1 MTENFKEYLEQIN
14 FDTYLKKLN
23 KKLKGKSIIL
33 YGKGSF
39 LKYIKT
45 NYDLSSLNIIGIS
58 DMKIS
63 EEDTFVLGYK
73 AIVKNEIMDHSP
85 DVILIATKKYLKH
98 LNHFHLKLRKTSKTR
113 VYPLAKVPFFT
124 IAKEILTK

>member
-1 MTENFKEYLEQIN
+1 MTEDFKEYLEEIH
-14 FDTYLKKLN
+14 FDKYLKKLI
-23 KKLKGKSIIL
+23 KKLNGKSIIL
-33 YGKGSF
+33 YGKGRF
-39 LKYIKT
+39 LEYIKT

-113 VYPLAKVPFFT
+113 VYPLAKSPFFT
-124 IAKEILTK
+124 MIKEVLK